1 MFRDFHL
8 TTSIPASR
16 ISRNTFS
23 DRVRIFFPGFFQKLL
38 LLGLFFLMLS
48 NPGLSA
54 KYASSGLTTWYSSI
68 VPVLL
73 PAMIFTGILVRTDAC
88 QILNPIAAPLFQQV
102 FHLPA
107 SAASAWI
114 TGMLCGYPS
123 GAAVAGELYRQGR
136 LSREQTSHLLLFCN
150 YPSPMFLTGLLLTG
164 CLEKQVSPLLFLPAV
179 YFSGCLTGFLTR
191 ADRKNSLSPET
202 DRLLTP
208 EAVKEKQGFA
218 SVLEASLFTAARIIL
233 LVGLYIMLFQIL
245 AGFAIQYL
253 HLPALPLCFLTGT
266 LEMTSGILLARG
278 LSLPLLPK
286 SCLMLFFA
294 AFGGMSTCLQAISA
308 LGDNSFSLRQYLFGR
323 IVHAALAVG
332 LYLALWMLSSLF
344 SLL

>member
-1 MFRDFHL
+1 MSRDFNLTTFIPAPQMFRN
-8 TTSIPASR
+8 S
-16 ISRNTFS
+16 FS
-23 DRVRIFFPGFFQKLL
+23 TFFQKLL

-54 KYASSGLTTWYSSI
+54 KCASDGLTTWYSSV

-88 QILNPIAAPLFQQV
+88 ELLNPIAAPLFQRV

-123 GAAVAGELYRQGR
+123 GAAVAGELYRQGK
-136 LSREQTSHLLLFCN
+136 LSKEQTSHLLLFCN

-164 CLEKQVSPLLFLPAV
+164 CLEKQISPLLFLPAV
-179 YFSGCLTGFLTR
+179 YLSGCLTGFLTR
-191 ADRKNSLSPET
+191 GSTKNSLSPKT
-202 DRLLTP
+202 DKFIKP
-208 EAVKEKQGFA
+208 AASQEKRGFA
-218 SVLEASLFTAARIIL
+218 SVLEVSLFAAARIIL

-253 HLPALPLCFLTGT
+253 HLPPLPLCFLTGI
-266 LEMTSGILLARG
+266 LEMTNGTLLASE
-278 LSLPLLPK
+278 LTLPLLPK

-294 AFGGMSTCLQAISA
+294 VFGGISTCLQAMSA
-308 LGDNSFSLRQYLFGR
+308 LGDNVFSIRQYLFGR
-323 IVHAALAVG
+323 ILQSALAVG
-332 LYLALWMLSSLF
+332 LYLALWILSSQFIL
-344 SLL
+344 S